1 MSKLEPCGQRIIV
14 RRLSKN
20 ETRSGLIMPDEAKRG
35 TFVGQVVAAGPE
47 ADWVA
52 VGDRVMFGK
61 YSGWEFP
68 IDREILGAEYQDCL
82 VMNCEDVLSK
92 VIDKTEEQK

>member
-1 MSKLEPCGQRIIV
+1 V
-14 RRLSKN
+14 
-20 ETRSGLIMPDEAKRG
+20 
-35 TFVGQVVAAGPE
+35 GPE

-92 VIDKTEEQK
+92 VVDEKPEEPK